1 MPRHTFIRQSKIRDV
16 KGRIDYIQNPKRQ
29 EHLYGAYDTT
39 KPEYWKLL
47 AAQNQMDFQRSG
59 TSGKCIEARELIIAL
74 PEGLQLYEPE
84 KLLKMMTDAFK
95 EKYGVECAAALHHNK
110 RKTNYHIHLIYSE
123 RQILEKVE
131 EKIAARNMFY
141 DENGRHVRTKKE
153 IMDAAGNIRPG
164 CIIIPKGTAY
174 EINAFAPKNT
184 LFKQENFVDE
194 VRGFYTG
201 IINRLAPEEEK
212 LSVFPKGGP
221 FLATQKI
228 GKNNPKE
235 KEIMESNEL
244 RQKWNTAVSDG
255 LMRGMSAEDLKQAK
269 KKWITEPVAR
279 SLKKYDRN
287 PGIFIMIMKKA
298 ISLLVEKV
306 RDFRPSI
313 MATIAQLK
321 EETQKR
327 EITKHSMKSRK
338 RKRDI
343 ER

>member
-1 MPRHTFIRQSKIRDV
+1 MLRHTFIRQSKLRDV

-29 EHLYGAYDTT
+29 EHLYATYDTT
-39 KPEYWKLL
+39 KPEYWQLL

-59 TSGKCIEARELIIAL
+59 ASGKCIEARELIIAL

-84 KLLKMMTDAFK
+84 KL
-95 EKYGVECAAALHHNK
+95 
-110 RKTNYHIHLIYSE
+110 
-123 RQILEKVE
+123 
-131 EKIAARNMFY
+131 
-141 DENGRHVRTKKE
+141 
-153 IMDAAGNIRPG
+153 
-164 CIIIPKGTAY
+164 
-174 EINAFAPKNT
+174 
-184 LFKQENFVDE
+184 
-194 VRGFYTG
+194 
-201 IINRLAPEEEK
+201 
-212 LSVFPKGGP
+212 SVFPKGGP
-221 FLATQKI
+221 FLAMQKI

-244 RQKWNTAVSDG
+244 RKKWNTAVSDG

-298 ISLLVEKV
+298 IYLLVEKV
-306 RDFRPSI
+306 HDFRPSI

-321 EETQKR
+321 EETQKK